1 MTTPPAIARF
11 CLYDSRE
18 LEIVMGSM
26 AQKLA
31 SLSYEQPLVII
42 GILRRGAP
50 LAAALWRYCHHI
62 GAPAPSLHTLKVK
75 RYSDD
80 LSLVHPETLLNE
92 NPELAALNL
101 AETPLL
107 VVDDVLYEGHSL
119 LRTCAYLAR
128 LGAQRIHTAVLV
140 DRCVNTQP
148 IHADIVGIRLQ
159 TAPDDIVEC
168 HVPPY
173 EPDFRVEIIRHG
185 QYRPPK

>member
-1 MTTPPAIARF
+1 M
-11 CLYDSRE
+11 E
-18 LEIVMGSM
+18 SM

-31 SLSYEQPLVII
+31 SLSYEQPFAFI

-50 LAAALWRYCHHI
+50 LAAALSRYCHPI
-62 GAPAPSLHTLKVK
+62 GAPAPSLYTLKVK
-75 RYSDD
+75 RYADD
-80 LSLVHPETLLNE
+80 LSLVHPETALIE
-92 NPELAALNL
+92 NPGLAALNL

-128 LGAQRIHTAVLV
+128 LGARRIHTAVLV
-140 DRCVNTQP
+140 DRCVSTQP

-159 TAPDDIVEC
+159 AAPDDIVEC

-173 EPDFRVEIIRHG
+173 EPDFRIEIIRHG
-185 QYRPPK
+185 QHRLSSGNLEPEAAIGGGPCLARKSRI